1 MNLQRILCSL
11 LLFWPAFL
19 TAQRFGGNPTRLHW
33 RQTGSDTV
41 RVIFPTG
48 SDLIAR
54 RVSGISHFLAQI
66 NPFPLG
72 KDIKGINILL
82 QSGPVISNAYVGL
95 APRRSEFFLTPMQ
108 NSLRLGAL
116 SWVDMLTLHEYRH
129 VQQYTHFNRGI
140 SKIASWVAGEQGQAL
155 ANAMAIPDWFFEGDA
170 VDLETVL
177 SGQGRGRLP
186 DFFNGYRSIWLSNRN
201 YSYLKLRNGSLKDYV
216 PDHYQ
221 LGYLLIRAGREK
233 FGPEIWSKVTTD
245 AAAFKPLVYPFQGA
259 FRRHTGVSFRTFSTD
274 VFRNRIG
281 LASTPADQTSVSWL
295 SGTHRRTVRDD
306 EFPAMIGQDSM
317 LVVSRGYDLIP
328 GWYLMDKAG
337 REQLA
342 VKDIGIDDYYTYGG
356 GRLAYTAYRPHPR
369 WSWQEYSDI
378 MVLNISDGKR
388 KRITEN
394 GRYFSPDISS
404 DGSRV
409 AAVHADGLGRSR
421 LRVLD
426 ATDGRL
432 IREFSNEEDYFHTYP
447 VFGQHPDEV
456 ISAVRNPCG
465 QMALI
470 SWDLRDSTHRIL
482 VPFSEKPI
490 AFPNVHGSFLTFT
503 APFEGFDRL
512 FLFDLRNGKLYRPEG
527 LPSAINGAVYEDA
540 SGSLSFSAFTA
551 DGMRIGRDTLENLGR
566 SISAEDW
573 VTSGLPAVLPT
584 ASANLPGILN
594 DSLTENDRAITPR
607 SILHRPLNIHSWR
620 LGFEQ
625 PEWSFELYG
634 ENVPNTIRSSLYYR
648 YNINEG
654 FHKMGADALV
664 SVLYPWIRSGFSVTR
679 DRYFRFPEQSSTP
692 GQTLRWDEWTFYTGL
707 SLPLNLTG
715 GRHFRYLNVSTG
727 YNFQGIAYRES
738 STVKPDDRRIQ
749 YLGTSVSWSMQ
760 TQMARQHIFPRWAHS
775 IYLSQRTGISGLAA
789 NQFLGMASLYLP
801 GITRRQSLV
810 LNGAWQRRDTLRQY
824 IFSNAFPLSRGYPG
838 VDYPHM
844 WKAGVNYHFTLAYPD
859 MGIGHMAYL
868 LRVRANLFYDHSWL
882 KSLRQ
887 QRVWALRSIGAE
899 LHLDTKWWNQLPV
912 SFGFRYSR
920 LLDTDIYVTKPS
932 LNRWEFIIPVD
943 LVPGGVGG
951 RQKSH
956 LF

>member
-1 MNLQRILCSL
+1 MNLRRLLCGMM
-11 LLFWPAFL
+11 FIWPVL
-19 TAQRFGGNPTRLHW
+19 SNAQRFGGNPTSMRWLH
-33 RQTGSDTV
+33 TGSDTV
-41 RVIFPTG
+41 RVLFPAG
-48 SDLIAR
+48 ADGIGQ
-54 RVSGISHFLAQI
+54 RVSGVTHALSGI
-66 NPFPLG
+66 NTLPLG
-72 KDIKGINILL
+72 ERIHGINILL
-82 QSGPVISNAYVGL
+82 QTGPVISNAYVGL
-95 APRRSEFFLTPMQ
+95 APWRSEFFLTPLQ

-116 SWVDMLTLHEYRH
+116 PWVDMLSLHEYRH

-140 SKIASWVAGEQGQAL
+140 ARIATWVAGEQGQAL

-186 DFFNGYRSIWLSNRN
+186 DFFNGYRSLWYSSRN
-201 YSYLKLRNGSLKDYV
+201 YGYLKLRNGSLKDYV

-221 LGYLLIRAGREK
+221 MGYLLVRAGREK

-259 FRRHTGVSFRTFSTD
+259 FRRHTGVSFKSFSTE
-274 VFRNRIG
+274 VLQNRIG
-281 LASTPADQTSVSWL
+281 LASKPADQAPVSWL
-295 SGTHRRTVRDD
+295 TATHKRTVRDY
-306 EFPAMIGQDSM
+306 EFPVMFGKDSLLM
-317 LVVSRGYDLIP
+317 VSRGYDQIP
-328 GWYLMDKAG
+328 AWQLLHPSGQE
-337 REQLA
+337 RLA
-342 VKDIGIDDYYTYGG
+342 VKDIGIDDYFTFGA

-369 WSWQEYSDI
+369 WGWQEYSDI
-378 MVLNISDGKR
+378 MLLNLSDGRR
-388 KRITEN
+388 KRITRN
-394 GRYFSPDISS
+394 GRYFSPGISP

-409 AAVHADGLGRSR
+409 VAVHVDGLGRSR

-426 ATDGRL
+426 AADGH
-432 IREFSNEEDYFHTYP
+432 IIKEFSNDVDYFHTYP
-447 VFGQHPDEV
+447 VFGRHSNEV
-456 ISAVRNPCG
+456 ISAVRNARG

-470 SWDLRDSTHRIL
+470 SWDLRDSIPHIL

-512 FLFDLRNGKLYRPEG
+512 FINDLSNGNLYLPEG
-527 LPSAINGAVYEDA
+527 LPPAINGAVFDSA
-540 SGSLSFSAFTA
+540 SRTVTFSAFTA
-551 DGMRIGRDTLENLGR
+551 DGMRIGRDTLQKIGR
-566 SISAEDW
+566 TITPEDW
-573 VTSGLPAVLPT
+573 VKTGLKTIMPSSFGKV
-584 ASANLPGILN
+584 SGILH
-594 DSLTENDRAITPR
+594 DPLTEKVRAISSR
-607 SILHRPLNIHSWR
+607 SALHRPVNIHSWR

-634 ENVPNTIRSSLYYR
+634 ENVPNTIRSTIYYR

-654 FHKMGADALV
+654 FHKLGADALV
-664 SVLYPWIRSGFSVTR
+664 SILYPWIRSGFSVTR

-692 GQTLRWDEWTFYTGL
+692 GQTLHWDEWTFYTGL

-727 YNFQGIAYRES
+727 YNFQGITYRES
-738 STVKPDDRRIQ
+738 SAMKPDGRNIQ

-760 TQMARQHIFPRWAHS
+760 TQLARQHIFPRWAHS
-775 IYLSQRTGISGLAA
+775 LFLSQRTGISGLAA
-789 NQFLGMASLYLP
+789 NQFLGMATLYMP

-810 LNGAWQRRDTLRQY
+810 LNGAWQGRDTLRQY

-844 WKAGVNYHFTLAYPD
+844 WKVGFNYHFTIAYPD
-859 MGIGHMAYL
+859 IGIGHMAYL
-868 LRVRANLFYDHSWL
+868 LRVRANLFYDRSWV

-887 QRVWALRSIGAE
+887 QRVWALRSAGAE

-912 SFGFRYSR
+912 SLGFRYSR
-920 LLDTDIYVTKPS
+920 LLDTDIYATKPS

-951 RQKSH
+951 HQRSRP
-956 LF
+956 L